1 MAKFYISTTE
11 PQKLRQDLASLF
23 PEGSKTAEDADV
35 ILVLCPAG
43 PEEDEVD
50 DQLKSQGTKTVVL
63 VVMHQQTCDLPNIIA
78 LKSRNLFVLHC
89 LYSDDKGILEREKTE
104 EAFKIISK
112 HVTKSPPA
120 ASSRPAVDQEKTTQT
135 RRGVRHD
142 QREKSTVSGA
152 HLTSLI
158 PKKEV
163 KFFPF
168 VIGQALNVDKE
179 FMSKSTAKHK
189 TLRTVGSAEQSSVI
203 LAFCP
208 IVSRYGTN
216 IEEALRQLKYEKPV
230 VLVVMHHTSDPEYVV
245 PSSSVYV
252 KDRNIFTV
260 DCLFFD
266 DKGMLNC
273 QRNYEAYD
281 KVVQKL
287 KSYR

>member
-1 MAKFYISTTE
+1 
-11 PQKLRQDLASLF
+11 
-23 PEGSKTAEDADV
+23 
-35 ILVLCPAG
+35 
-43 PEEDEVD
+43 
-50 DQLKSQGTKTVVL
+50 
-63 VVMHQQTCDLPNIIA
+63 
-78 LKSRNLFVLHC
+78 
-89 LYSDDKGILEREKTE
+89 
-104 EAFKIISK
+104 
-112 HVTKSPPA
+112 
-120 ASSRPAVDQEKTTQT
+120 SRPAVDQEKTTQT

-142 QREKSTVSGA
+142 
-152 HLTSLI
+152 H
-158 PKKEV
+158 
-163 KFFPF
+163 
-168 VIGQALNVDKE
+168 
-179 FMSKSTAKHK
+179 
-189 TLRTVGSAEQSSVI
+189 SVI

-216 IEEALRQLKYEKPV
+216 IEEALSAPHFIFFPFLTDEKPV

-287 KSYR
+287 KEHCTLPMDNIPFLLNFHVLPC